1 MVYYE
6 KLCEKVVEIIYYAE
20 TIPSG
25 DSAIAGKMRKK
36 PQAGVYK
43 NLPKILDEE
52 LRLIPIEKRSKL
64 TGGVLLGVTQLTNL
78 RELKRLRVLAQD
90 RKNWKEL
97 VENIVEEAGK
107 EKKRGKEK
115 TSEEEKLLGCIHT
128 SKKAHNSDQQS

>member
-1 MVYYE
+1 MKAIYRKTETRAISIDITKRRWEFQGHILRLGVPREEQEGQQEDEVVDYE
-6 KLCEKVVEIIYYAE
+6 KLCEKVVEIPEYKAMLIYYAE

-25 DSAIAGKMRKK
+25 DSAIAGTKRKK

-78 RELKRLRVLAQD
+78 RDLK
-90 RKNWKEL
+90 
-97 VENIVEEAGK
+97 
-107 EKKRGKEK
+107 
-115 TSEEEKLLGCIHT
+115 
-128 SKKAHNSDQQS
+128 